1 MSKRFFVRTFGCQMN
16 KNDSSIIIH
25 ILEQEG
31 CRAVDDLKNA
41 DIIIVNTCSVREQ
54 AETRALGYIAT
65 LKNWREKGNRLLGV
79 VGCMAERLADTL
91 TKDFRFVDL
100 ILGPDSYRNIG
111 RYVNEIYDRE
121 TRIIETALNEETYC
135 GIYPG
140 RNTISNFVSIM
151 RGCNNFCSY
160 CVVPYVRGRARSRP
174 VEDIVKEIETL
185 LESGVKDITLLGQ
198 NVNMYSYKEMGFADL
213 LRICAEIPR
222 VFRMRFLT
230 SHPKDIDE
238 ATIVEVKSHNNIC
251 EWFHLPLQSGNTRIL
266 KLMNRHYTQRDFL
279 NLIDRIRKAIPEAT
293 ITTDVIVGFPTE
305 TEEEFLET
313 LSVLKEVKFDDAYM
327 YRYSPRQGTK
337 AYEYE
342 SLPESVIKKRLKHLI
357 DFQHRIVVNKTKEM
371 IGKRFEVLFEDKAK
385 NNATRGK
392 TRGNK
397 NVIVEQ
403 DIMPGEICDVLI
415 QEVRGRTPI
424 GVLVDKEEE

>member
-1 MSKRFFVRTFGCQMN
+1 MN

-198 NVNMYSYKEMGFADL
+198 NVNMYSYKEMGFAEL

-293 ITTDVIVGFPTE
+293 VTTDVIVGFPTE

-371 IGKRFEVLFEDKAK
+371 IGKRFEVLFENKAK

-403 DIMPGEICDVLI
+403 EIMPGEICDVLI